1 MMSYNLT
8 FTLLKKAQQVLT
20 QKYGLNLG
28 KFRGLMSLP
37 TSFGW
42 GMKEG
47 RSKASKQLLIFILAP
62 TDVGE
67 RPREGRRGR
76 GGIMDRPVGLKLG
89 KGGERGMCGMVS
101 RWLLRNFY
109 VV

>member
-1 MMSYNLT
+1 
-8 FTLLKKAQQVLT
+8 
-20 QKYGLNLG
+20 
-28 KFRGLMSLP
+28 
-37 TSFGW
+37 
-42 GMKEG
+42 MKEG

-101 RWLLRNFY
+101 RWLLQNFY